1 MKNKDAT
8 QNHQECFNSAM
19 MFIVYRHLLLQENI
33 MATKK
38 YMDELI
44 KVIKITK
51 NKNKENSNFERFL
64 KPLTNNQKTTLI
76 ECLSRQKEYVPII
89 QQYLVKWE
97 YKRLPAAEK
106 AILLL
111 ATHYIQNNLAAD
123 ILVINVSLNLIKK
136 FCEYRNYAYVNA
148 VLDNI
153 YKAKGEITT

>member
-1 MKNKDAT
+1 
-8 QNHQECFNSAM
+8 M

-44 KVIKITK
+44 NVINPTK
-51 NKNKENSNFERFL
+51 NKQKNKEKSNSEWFL
-64 KPLTNNQKTTLI
+64 EPLTNDQKTILI
-76 ECLSRQKEYVPII
+76 ECLSNQNEYIPII

-111 ATHYIQNNLAAD
+111 ATHYIQNNLAPD

-153 YKAKGEITT
+153 YKAKGEITTNE

>member
-1 MKNKDAT
+1 
-8 QNHQECFNSAM
+8 M